1 MKKKSVYANITPIP
15 SHIPRQLAI
24 DMLHSHGEIIELNP
38 LVTGFKPVK
47 APQNA
52 PSDEYF
58 STWYEISERIQYVPG
73 IGKAGS
79 GKISFKGCFHDMP
92 WGLQTHVYAPM
103 GVDIRNKWQIR
114 GNQPGEPPETKELGS
129 GAPLEGLYMRED
141 IEIKCNPAM
150 ISFVKK
156 ELKAASKIMVDRLVK
171 KAELIDSG
179 MLSAMMEDG
188 KLKTMNPA
196 DRSQTLTFQS
206 SGGGG
211 GQYSPGMLSPST
223 ATFGGGGGG
232 GPPMSPGF
240 PPQGMGRSY
249 SQQSQSNPQSAYG
262 RQSQYY
268 GGGPPPGGYAQD
280 NRQSQYGQQQQQQH
294 VPPPQGLAIEM
305 EGSMHY
311 AFSQQPQQQQNYNNH
326 NQNQNLHPPN
336 RFSTAVS
343 ELSASSPSPGQTT
356 FFQNSSAASDRQS
369 YAGSVSSHPTS
380 HDQDGGGSSRMAS
393 PAMDKRSFAVELPG
407 HDSSPG
413 PNNRTMTPQQGG
425 RSPDPGMNGGGGGG
439 GTPGQQ
445 QYRYNPQDYVR
456 MS

>member
-1 MKKKSVYANITPIP
+1 MIVHFHLSRTTFEPPTTPASTMKKKSVYANITPIP

-129 GAPLEGLYMRED
+129 GAPPEGLYMRED

-156 ELKAASKIMVDRLVK
+156 ELKAASKVMVDRLVK

-196 DRSQTLTFQS
+196 DRSQTFQTA
-206 SGGGG
+206 G

-223 ATFGGGGGG
+223 GSFPGGVGA
-232 GPPMSPGF
+232 PPMSPGF
-240 PPQGMGRSY
+240 APPGMGRSY
-249 SQQSQSNPQSAYG
+249 SQSTTQSAYG

-268 GGGPPPGGYAQD
+268 GGPGGYAQD
-280 NRQSQYGQQQQQQH
+280 NRQSQYGQQQHH

-305 EGSMHY
+305 PGSMHY
-311 AFSQQPQQQQNYNNH
+311 APQPPQNYS
-326 NQNQNLHPPN
+326 QNQNLHPPN

-343 ELSASSPSPGQTT
+343 ELSASSPSAGQTT
-356 FFQNSSAASDRQS
+356 FQNSSASDRQS

-380 HDQDGGGSSRMAS
+380 HDQDGGSGAGMAS
-393 PAMDKRSFAVELPG
+393 PGLDKRSFAVELPG
-407 HDSSPG
+407 HDSPG
-413 PNNRTMTPQQGG
+413 PNNRAMTPQGG
-425 RSPDPGMNGGGGGG
+425 RSPDPNMNGGGGGGG
-439 GTPGQQ
+439 GTPGQ